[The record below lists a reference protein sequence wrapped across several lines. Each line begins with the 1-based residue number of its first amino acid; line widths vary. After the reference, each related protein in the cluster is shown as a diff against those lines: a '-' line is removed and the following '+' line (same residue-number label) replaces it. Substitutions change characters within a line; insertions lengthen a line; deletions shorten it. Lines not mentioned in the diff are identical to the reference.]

1 MSYSKLLTV
10 DLPATFVC
18 YTLCAADVRGLEVQ
32 YVPRGLEGQIVC
44 KVPMLVGRVPLLGL
58 FYSRIW
64 PDRSKS
70 MHVNALL
77 MMILL
82 MAGDDLV
89 LLVMMM

>member
-10 DLPATFVC
+10 ALPATFVC
-18 YTLCAADVRGLEVQ
+18 YTLYATDVKGLEVQ
-32 YVPRGLEGQIVC
+32 CVPRGLEGQIVC
-44 KVPMLVGRVPLLGL
+44 KVPMLVGRVPLLKL

-64 PDRSKS
+64 PDHSKS